1 LKENKVKKIK
11 FKVMNINKKQLI
23 EQLRYLADN
32 DPNQLKEIL
41 NELKDVNMTIE
52 ESEAAYEQ
60 NIQNK
65 ELRELANKSFERFD
79 KVYKALS

>member
-1 LKENKVKKIK
+1 MK
-11 FKVMNINKKQLI
+11 INKKQLI

-41 NELKDVNMTIE
+41 NESFNEKNSTLMDAAVEYLNSNEIKKQQIKKIRE
-52 ESEAAYEQ
+52 ESF
-60 NIQNK
+60 K
-65 ELRELANKSFERFD
+65 RFD

>member
-1 LKENKVKKIK
+1 
-11 FKVMNINKKQLI
+11 MNINKKQLI

-52 ESEAAYEQ
+52 ESEASYEQ

>member
-1 LKENKVKKIK
+1 
-11 FKVMNINKKQLI
+11 MNINKKQLI

>member
-1 LKENKVKKIK
+1 MKIK
-11 FKVMNINKKQLI
+11 QKQLF

-41 NELKDVNMTIE
+41 NESFNEKNSTLKDAAVEYLNSNEIKKQQIKKIRE
-52 ESEAAYEQ
+52 ESF
-60 NIQNK
+60 K
-65 ELRELANKSFERFD
+65 RFD

>member
-1 LKENKVKKIK
+1 MK
-11 FKVMNINKKQLI
+11 INKKQLI

-41 NELKDVNMTIE
+41 NESFNEKNSTLMDAAVEYLNSNEIKKIRE
-52 ESEAAYEQ
+52 ESF
-60 NIQNK
+60 K
-65 ELRELANKSFERFD
+65 RFD

>member
-1 LKENKVKKIK
+1 MK
-11 FKVMNINKKQLI
+11 INKKQLI

-41 NELKDVNMTIE
+41 SELKVENMTIE

-60 NIQNK
+60 NIQNN
-65 ELRELANKSFERFD
+65 ELRELANKSFDRFN

>member
-1 LKENKVKKIK
+1 MK
-11 FKVMNINKKQLI
+11 INKKQLI

-41 NELKDVNMTIE
+41 NESFNEKNSTLKDAAVEYLNSNEIKKQQIKKIRE
-52 ESEAAYEQ
+52 ESF
-60 NIQNK
+60 K
-65 ELRELANKSFERFD
+65 RFD

>member
-1 LKENKVKKIK
+1 
-11 FKVMNINKKQLI
+11 MNINKKQLI

-41 NELKDVNMTIE
+41 NESFNEKNSTLMDAAVEYLNSNEIKKQQIKKIRE
-52 ESEAAYEQ
+52 ESF
-60 NIQNK
+60 K
-65 ELRELANKSFERFD
+65 RFD